1 MADYT
6 GAQRVT
12 SADAN
17 TLRSPE
23 YDELFKEVKRV
34 KLLRT
39 VLIVLA
45 ILTVAATPVC
55 VLCLV
60 ALAALFIKGRPSI
73 IYEFEDDEQVK
84 WDRFSAAWRAVAAS
98 QSLQEITLTATSK
111 NSRKTA
117 GIKNAVDTMKISAGG
132 QLPWYLKTNISPVVF
147 KLQNQQMAVM
157 PDRLLIFGKKQF
169 GALDY
174 SEIKFDISAFG
185 FLEGGQAPTDS
196 EVVKMVWAYSNNDGS
211 PDRRYA
217 NNKQYPVLKY
227 GKIIVTSQSGLNIQI
242 ICSNESASDALNTI
256 INGPEE

>member
-1 MADYT
+1 M
-6 GAQRVT
+6 V
-12 SADAN
+12 
-17 TLRSPE
+17 
-23 YDELFKEVKRV
+23 
-34 KLLRT
+34 
-39 VLIVLA
+39 
-45 ILTVAATPVC
+45 
-55 VLCLV
+55 
-60 ALAALFIKGRPSI
+60 
-73 IYEFEDDEQVK
+73 
-84 WDRFSAAWRAVAAS
+84 
-98 QSLQEITLTATSK
+98 
-111 NSRKTA
+111 
-117 GIKNAVDTMKISAGG
+117 
-132 QLPWYLKTNISPVVF
+132 
-147 KLQNQQMAVM
+147 VM

>member
-1 MADYT
+1 
-6 GAQRVT
+6 
-12 SADAN
+12 
-17 TLRSPE
+17 
-23 YDELFKEVKRV
+23 
-34 KLLRT
+34 
-39 VLIVLA
+39 
-45 ILTVAATPVC
+45 
-55 VLCLV
+55 
-60 ALAALFIKGRPSI
+60 
-73 IYEFEDDEQVK
+73 
-84 WDRFSAAWRAVAAS
+84 
-98 QSLQEITLTATSK
+98 
-111 NSRKTA
+111 
-117 GIKNAVDTMKISAGG
+117 MKISAGG
-132 QLPWYLKTNISPVVF
+132 KLPWYLKTNISPVVF

-174 SEIKFDISAFG
+174 SEVKFDISAFG